1 MVVAVVVS
9 GDFIIGDG
17 GDDIAWLMVI
27 SIFFC
32 ATMTDANTRKRI
44 TTKIVQT
51 IKDMQMIVTQ

>member
-44 TTKIVQT
+44 TTKIVQM
-51 IKDMQMIVTQ
+51 IKEMQMIATQ